1 MSHYSYHHH
10 FNRAKILKKD
20 FDKEYSQLIKKY
32 GKENIELER
41 ELPFAYWYRCWI
53 NEAEGEWVFDPLIDE
68 YVYILDEERIN

>member
-32 GKENIELER
+32 GKENIELEK
-41 ELPFAYWYRCWI
+41 ELPFAYWYKCWI
-53 NEAEGEWVFDPLIDE
+53 NEAEGEWIFDSLIGE
-68 YVYILDEERIN
+68 YVYILDEEE

>member
-32 GKENIELER
+32 GKANIELER
-41 ELPFAYWYRCWI
+41 ELTFAYWYKCWI
-53 NEAEGEWVFDPLIDE
+53 NESEG
-68 YVYILDEERIN
+68 